1 MNGHTMELRDIEIFL
16 TLAEELHFSRTAE
29 RLHVS
34 VARVSQAIRKQERAI
49 GVRLFE
55 RTSRAVTLTPI
66 GRQLRDDLLP
76 GYQQIQAAID
86 RASTAGKGITGL
98 LRVGFSAAWSGNLVA
113 RAAEVFQSR
122 HRYCEVQIQ
131 EIPLQDRFGL
141 LRSREL
147 DLQLTELP
155 ADEPDITTGPVIFT
169 EPRALVIPAGH
180 PFAGRDSVSLEDLAH
195 SPLITIDGPPRYW
208 LDAHFPRHTPT
219 GRPIPQGPATVA
231 WQEVLSL
238 VSAGRG
244 VSPTSARAAQYYA
257 RPDLAYVPF
266 HDASPIEFGLLW
278 LTTAETPK
286 LRAFVQ
292 LLLDVGR

>member
-1 MNGHTMELRDIEIFL
+1 M
-16 TLAEELHFSRTAE
+16 
-29 RLHVS
+29 
-34 VARVSQAIRKQERAI
+34 
-49 GVRLFE
+49 
-55 RTSRAVTLTPI
+55 
-66 GRQLRDDLLP
+66 
-76 GYQQIQAAID
+76 
-86 RASTAGKGITGL
+86 
-98 LRVGFSAAWSGNLVA
+98 VA

-122 HRYCEVQIQ
+122 HRDCEVQIQ

-180 PFAGRDSVSLEDLAH
+180 PFAGRDNVSLEDLAH
-195 SPLITIDGPPRYW
+195 APLITIKGPPRYW
-208 LDAHFPRHTPT
+208 LDVHFPQHTPT

-257 RPDLAYVPF
+257 RPDLAYVPLR
-266 HDASPIEFGLLW
+266 DAPPIEFGLLW
-278 LTTAETPK
+278 LTAAETPK
-286 LRAFVQ
+286 LRAFVK
-292 LLLDVGR
+292 LLLTVGQ